1 MFRCSF
7 CMINVV
13 NRNDNERVGVASNYS
28 GMRFWSPELI
38 IKEIDKL
45 VAMGVK
51 TLKISDEMFLLN
63 RKYYVP
69 LCNMIKERGYGKF
82 LNMWAYSRIDTIK
95 RPENLKLVREAGIR
109 WLCLGIESGDIK
121 VRLEA
126 SKGKFK
132 DVDIN
137 HIIDMMKLLLDASS
151 LSDEQKASFNSMK
164 EYIDEIRD
172 LNGKYKDSYTNDPN
186 WIYKTKETVKS
197 EVQNKMAGGMS
208 EEIKSEND
216 LSGINMITGR

>member
-1 MFRCSF
+1 MYPHQIDELFASENVTQEQTLIF
-7 CMINVV
+7 NKLTGVFVAKMIGSHLDKVNTTYCKGKVV
-13 NRNDNERVGVASNYS
+13 TFNPETHEYVGNYDSGSVVDKSTAPRVASELDLDETAGLHIRKKYNYHHQ
-28 GMRFWSPELI
+28 L
-38 IKEIDKL
+38 
-45 VAMGVK
+45 
-51 TLKISDEMFLLN
+51 
-63 RKYYVP
+63 
-69 LCNMIKERGYGKF
+69 
-82 LNMWAYSRIDTIK
+82 
-95 RPENLKLVREAGIR
+95 
-109 WLCLGIESGDIK
+109 
-121 VRLEA
+121 
-126 SKGKFK
+126 
-132 DVDIN
+132 N

-186 WIYKTKETVKS
+186 WIYKNKETVKT